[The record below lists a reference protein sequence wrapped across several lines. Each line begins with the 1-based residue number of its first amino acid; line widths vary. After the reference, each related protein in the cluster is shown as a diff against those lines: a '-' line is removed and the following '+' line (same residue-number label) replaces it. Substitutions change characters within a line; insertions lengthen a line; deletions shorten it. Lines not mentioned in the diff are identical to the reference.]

1 MVKRFIIII
10 LILVAS
16 TSSSFSECKYYAEAD
31 VVNDELIN
39 KKEHYTCPEKDNFF
53 IQFMT
58 EEKYQN
64 AFILVLLIVGLMLSN
79 CTNSY
84 VKNKKTITSPDD
96 LMKFTNVWCEKQK
109 QTNNVIKMCGQ
120 GWSKDLNIS
129 ESKAIIDAKLKIA
142 DITQHSIIK
151 SEKIVKKENS
161 KGISQSY
168 ELNADNTLNEATIV
182 GYKIVSKKVM
192 KEKNGWRTMVLL
204 EYKIS

>member
-1 MVKRFIIII
+1 MRI
-10 LILVAS
+10 LSIFL
-16 TSSSFSECKYYAEAD
+16 
-31 VVNDELIN
+31 
-39 KKEHYTCPEKDNFF
+39 
-53 IQFMT
+53 
-58 EEKYQN
+58 
-64 AFILVLLIVGLMLSN
+64 VGLLLNN

-84 VKNKKTITSPDD
+84 VKNKKSITSPND

-109 QTNNVIKMCGQ
+109 QTDNIIKMCGQ

-151 SEKIVKKENS
+151 SEKIIKKENS
-161 KGISQSY
+161 KGITQSY
-168 ELNADNTLNEATIV
+168 ELNADNTLNEATII

-204 EYKIS
+204 EYKFS

>member
-1 MVKRFIIII
+1 MKILSIIII
-10 LILVAS
+10 GILL
-16 TSSSFSECKYYAEAD
+16 
-31 VVNDELIN
+31 N
-39 KKEHYTCPEKDNFF
+39 
-53 IQFMT
+53 
-58 EEKYQN
+58 
-64 AFILVLLIVGLMLSN
+64 N

-84 VKNKKTITSPDD
+84 VKNKKTIISPDD

-109 QTNNVIKMCGQ
+109 QTNNTIKMCGQ

-151 SEKIVKKENS
+151 SEKIIKKENS
-161 KGISQSY
+161 KGITQSY
-168 ELNADNTLNEATIV
+168 ELKADNTLNEASII

-204 EYKIS
+204 EYKLI